1 MDHFYRRAVLLFPK
15 AMLMLTSQR
24 LLRGLRR
31 AALATF
37 AICAAALPAR
47 AETITVTDIVGRTV
61 EVQAPVRRIILGEGR
76 QMYFVAALDR
86 EDPFKRVVGWRDDL
100 GKADPDSYKAY
111 LARYPQIATIPTF
124 GGMKEGS
131 FDVEQAISLKP
142 DVLFLNIEAKIA
154 SDEAKLVEK
163 LASVGIPVV
172 YVDFREKPFEHT
184 EPSMRLIGKLFGKER
199 IAEDFITFRAGE
211 IAKVTER
218 LAKSPALKQPLV
230 MMERAG
236 GYSDDCCMSFGDEN
250 FGRMVAIAGGRNL
263 ATPLI
268 PGPFG
273 TVNPEQ
279 VVAADPDVVI
289 ITGGNWEAYVPGG
302 KWVGLGEGT
311 DLALARRKLADLMR
325 RPAFSQTS
333 AVKTGRVHAIWH
345 QFYNSP
351 YQFVAIQQIA
361 KWQHPELFKDLD
373 PDATMKTLHERFL
386 PLPYRPGLWVSLDTA
401 KDKAP

>member
-1 MDHFYRRAVLLFPK
+1 
-15 AMLMLTSQR
+15 MLTRQ
-24 LLRGLRR
+24 LFLR
-31 AALATF
+31 ALAAF
-37 AICAAALPAR
+37 AGLAATVLPAAA
-47 AETITVTDIVGRTV
+47 EKVTVTDIIGRKV
-61 EVQAPVRRIILGEGR
+61 EVEAPVKRIILGEGR

-86 EDPFKRVVGWRDDL
+86 DAPFGRVVGWRDDL
-100 GKADPDSYKAY
+100 GKADPDSYQAY
-111 LARYPQIATIPTF
+111 LARYPQIAKLPTF

-131 FDVEQAISLKP
+131 FDIEQAISLKP
-142 DVLFLNIEAKIA
+142 DVLFLNIEAKVA

-199 IAEDFITFRAGE
+199 IAEDFIKFRSE
-211 IAKVTER
+211 QIALVTDR
-218 LAKSPALKQPLV
+218 LAKAPELKKPLV
-230 MMERAG
+230 MLERAG

-268 PGPFG
+268 PGTFG

-279 VVAADPDVVI
+279 IVAADPEVVI
-289 ITGGNWEAYVPGG
+289 VTGGNWNAYVPGG
-302 KWVGLGEGT
+302 NWVGLGEGT
-311 DLALARRKLADLMR
+311 DLVEAKRKLAKLAQ
-325 RPAFSQTS
+325 RPAFSQTR
-333 AVKTGRVHAIWH
+333 AVKAGRVHAIWH

-361 KWQHPELFKDLD
+361 KWQHPELFRDLD
-373 PDATMKTLHERFL
+373 PDATMKALHERFL
-386 PLPYRPGLWVSLDTA
+386 PLPYRPGLWVSLGA
-401 KDKAP
+401 GQ